1 MAEQTPITLN
11 HFALFSFTDAFWALP
26 GVERGQ
32 KLRAWLSALRG
43 AARQVDLLQV
53 SPAEHVADLLVWSA
67 LEAADPQATVQFFE
81 QFARA
86 LAGMRRFVKP
96 TEYLWGYT
104 KPSQYTKVKSSQEID
119 PFATSRK
126 QFLVIYPF
134 VKTAEWYALS
144 RDVRQGMMN
153 GHIRIGKQYEEIDQ
167 LLLYSFGVQDQEFVV
182 VYETDDLRRF
192 SDLVYELRATEARV
206 YTERDTPLHAAVY
219 RPAEATIALFE

>member
-11 HFALFSFTDAFWALP
+11 HFALFSFTDAFWQLP

-32 KLRAWLSALRG
+32 KLRAWLAELRG
-43 AARQVDLLQV
+43 AAQQVDLLQV
-53 SPAEHVADLLVWSA
+53 SPTEHGSDLLVWSA
-67 LEAADPQATVQFFE
+67 IEAAEPRATVDFFAA
-81 QFARA
+81 FTRA
-86 LAGMRRFVKP
+86 LTSVRAYIRP
-96 TEYLWGYT
+96 SNILWGYT

-119 PFATSRK
+119 AFAPARK

-134 VKTAEWYALS
+134 VKTSEWYALS

-153 GHIRIGKQYEEIDQ
+153 GHIRVGKQYEEINQ

-182 VYETDDLRRF
+182 VYEMDDLRRF
-192 SDLVYELRATEARV
+192 SDLVYELRATEARP

-219 RPAEATIALFE
+219 RPAEDTIALFE